1 MKKKWKKEREKGREV
16 YSLEQKINEKER
28 KQKYESENNYDENK
42 KELLKLNKEK
52 NIEKKIMLKKWG
64 K

>member
-1 MKKKWKKEREKGREV
+1 MKKWKKEREKGREV

>member
-1 MKKKWKKEREKGREV
+1 MKKWKKEREKGREV

-52 NIEKKIMLKKWG
+52 NIEKKILLKKWG